1 MRVEG
6 RFVEA
11 LRALGVLKRG
21 TGFLVACSGGLDST
35 VLASLCAGVARRWDC
50 RLTLACVDHGLRAD
64 APADVDAVRALAA
77 ALGADFATER
87 VDVASAIAAGAS
99 LQDAA
104 RALRYDALERMRL
117 ACGADWILT
126 AHHADDQAE
135 TMLMHF
141 ARGAGIDG
149 LRGIR
154 GRAGRVA
161 RPLLFARKRDLE
173 QVARAASLAWREDSS
188 NAGDDYTRNAV
199 RHHVLPAIE
208 AHANPSFTSV
218 MRDTA
223 ELFAS
228 MSDYVDQETVRL
240 EGECVEVLPQG
251 VSLAVQPLMR
261 YFDFQQLLVIRRAI
275 RLLRSEEATYDETR
289 AVQKLLRRRPGS
301 SAQLRGACSAS
312 RERDHIVLGTR
323 AAQPMPSL
331 PVALGMRV
339 ALPSGSFTS
348 RACSLEDVAH
358 TQEPCVEFIDVQK
371 SGTRW
376 KLRPWRSGDRFR
388 PVNGGIEKKLSDL
401 FADLH
406 IPRERKHRIP
416 ILEGDGGIIW
426 ICGIRLDDRFK
437 VTAESAAVARIEYTQ
452 EME

>member
-1 MRVEG
+1 MRLEG

-11 LRALGVLKRG
+11 LRALGVLRRG
-21 TGFLVACSGGLDST
+21 AGLLVACSGGLDST
-35 VLASLCAGVARRWDC
+35 VLAALCADVARRWDC

-64 APADVDAVRALAA
+64 APADAAAVRALAA
-77 ALGADFATER
+77 SLGAGFATER
-87 VDVASAIAAGAS
+87 VDVPAAMTDGGS

-104 RALRYDALERMRL
+104 RTLRYDALERMRL

-135 TMLMHF
+135 TLLMHF
-141 ARGAGIDG
+141 VRGAGIDG
-149 LRGIR
+149 LQGIR
-154 GRAGRVA
+154 GRSGVVV
-161 RPLLFARKRDLE
+161 RPLLFARKRELE
-173 QVARAASLAWREDSS
+173 RHARAASLAWREDAS
-188 NAGDDYTRNAV
+188 NARDDYTRNAI

-208 AHANPSFTSV
+208 AHANPSFSRV

-228 MSDYVDQETVRL
+228 MSAFVDVETDRL
-240 EGECVEVLPQG
+240 APECIAVSPGG

-275 RLLRSEEATYDETR
+275 RLLRNGEATYDETR
-289 AVQKLLRRRPGS
+289 AVQNLLRRRPGS

-312 RERDHIVLGTR
+312 RGRDRIVLEDRVADAMPALPVTLGTR
-323 AAQPMPSL
+323 
-331 PVALGMRV
+331 VT
-339 ALPSGSFTS
+339 LPSGWFQS
-348 RACSLEDVAH
+348 RACSPEEVAP
-358 TQEPCVEFIDVQK
+358 TREPSVEFIDVQK

-376 KLRPWRSGDRFR
+376 TLRPWRRGDRFR

-401 FADLH
+401 FTDLH
-406 IPRERKHRIP
+406 LPREMKHRIP

-437 VTAESAAVARIEYTQ
+437 VTAESTAVARIEYLQ
-452 EME
+452 EVE